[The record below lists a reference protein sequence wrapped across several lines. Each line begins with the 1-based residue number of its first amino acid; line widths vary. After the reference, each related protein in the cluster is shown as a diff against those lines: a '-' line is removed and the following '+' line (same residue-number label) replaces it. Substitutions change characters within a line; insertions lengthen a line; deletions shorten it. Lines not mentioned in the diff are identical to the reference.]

1 MIKQLTEWLSHSLN
15 PESLD
20 AEGVLSLSLSLFF
33 FIYFY

>member
-20 AEGVLSLSLSLFF
+20 AEAVLSLSLFF

>member
-20 AEGVLSLSLSLFF
+20 AEAVLSLSLFF
-33 FIYFY
+33 FFIYFY